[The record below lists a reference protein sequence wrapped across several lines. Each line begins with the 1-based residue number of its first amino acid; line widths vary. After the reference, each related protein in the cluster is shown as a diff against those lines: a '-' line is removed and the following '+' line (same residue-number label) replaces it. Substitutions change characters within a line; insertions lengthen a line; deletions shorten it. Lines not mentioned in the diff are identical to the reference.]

1 VTVRLRQAIWWAIA
15 GGLAIVLLR
24 YSLRGIEWRRVGSI
38 VAHASLPLLALAMA
52 MGAGTLFLRAC
63 RWRVLLN
70 AQRAQRAQRTQQADG
85 GVSVAAAFWATS
97 AGYFGNNFLPAR
109 AGELVRT
116 FFVSSA
122 GGLQVPYVLA
132 TALAER
138 VTDALVLV
146 GVALTVLL
154 TGDVRPDWLAKA
166 TKPVATVAVIAA
178 LGVALLPFFAS
189 AVEPI
194 VERLPIRPAWRTRLH
209 DAIHHGLDGLRAF
222 HDAGR
227 LAAFLGLTAI
237 IWTGDA
243 ASTVVTA
250 SALGLHISF
259 PAAFL
264 LLASLGLSSALPS
277 TPGYVG
283 IFQFVAVTVLV
294 PFGLSRTDAIAY
306 ILTGQALNYVIIGVF
321 GAIAI
326 ARYRALRRQQ
336 SSPGIVSTAVHG
348 SQEARRSGD

>member
-1 VTVRLRQAIWWAIA
+1 VTVRLRQAVWWAIA
-15 GGLAIVLLR
+15 GGLALVLLR
-24 YSLRGIEWRRVGSI
+24 YSLQGIEWRRVGSI
-38 VAHASLPLLALAMA
+38 VAGASVARLALAA
-52 MGAGTLFLRAC
+52 AVATTTLFLRAC
-63 RWRVLLN
+63 RWRMLLN
-70 AQRAQRAQRTQQADG
+70 AEG
-85 GVSVAAAFWATS
+85 SVSVDTAFWATA

-116 FFVSSA
+116 YFVSSA
-122 GGLQVPYVLA
+122 ARLEYPYVLA

-138 VTDALVLV
+138 VTDALALV

-154 TGDVRPDWLAKA
+154 AGDVRPAWLAA
-166 TKPVATVAVIAA
+166 AAKPVAAVAVIAA
-178 LGVALLPFFAS
+178 IAIALLPFFGS
-189 AVEPI
+189 AVEPL

-209 DAIHHGLDGLRAF
+209 DAIHQGLSGLRAF

-243 ASTVVTA
+243 TSTVVA
-250 SALGLHISF
+250 GSALGLHITF

-306 ILTGQALNYVIIGVF
+306 ILTAQALNYVIIGVC
-321 GAIAI
+321 GSIAL
-326 ARYRALRRQQ
+326 ARYRALRR
-336 SSPGIVSTAVHG
+336 A
-348 SQEARRSGD
+348 A

>member
-1 VTVRLRQAIWWAIA
+1 MTVRLRQAVWWVIA

-38 VAHASLPLLALAMA
+38 VAGADFAVLAVAA
-52 MGAGTLFLRAC
+52 AIGTATLFLRAC

-70 AQRAQRAQRTQQADG
+70 AQGNVT
-85 GVSVAAAFWATS
+85 VPAAFWATS

-116 FFVSSA
+116 YFVSSSSR
-122 GGLQVPYVLA
+122 LEYPYVLA

-138 VTDALVLV
+138 ATDALVLV
-146 GVALTVLL
+146 GIALTVLL
-154 TGDVRPDWLAKA
+154 TGDVKPAWLESAA
-166 TKPVATVAVIAA
+166 KPVAAAAIAA
-178 LGVALLPFFAS
+178 AIGIALLPFFGS
-189 AVEPI
+189 AAEWI
-194 VERLPIRPAWRTRLH
+194 VDRLPIRASWRSPLR
-209 DAIHHGLDGLRAF
+209 DAVHQALSGLRAF
-222 HDAGR
+222 HHPGR
-227 LAAFLGLTAI
+227 LAAFFGLTAI

-243 ASTVVTA
+243 ASTVVAA
-250 SALGLHISF
+250 SALGLHITF

-306 ILTGQALNYVIIGVF
+306 ILTAQALNYVIIAVCGS
-321 GAIAI
+321 IAL
-326 ARYRALRRQQ
+326 ARYRALRR
-336 SSPGIVSTAVHG
+336 A
-348 SQEARRSGD
+348 E

>member
-1 VTVRLRQAIWWAIA
+1 MRLRQAIWWTLAV
-15 GGLAIVLLR
+15 GLALVLLR
-24 YSLRGIEWRRVGSI
+24 YSLRGIGWSRVGSI
-38 VAHASLPLLALAMA
+38 LAGADVLRLVLAMA
-52 MGAGTLFLRAC
+52 IGTATLFLRAC

-70 AQRAQRAQRTQQADG
+70 AEG
-85 GVSVAAAFWATS
+85 HVSVPAAFLATA

-116 FFVSSA
+116 YFVSSSSR
-122 GGLQVPYVLA
+122 LEYPYVLA

-146 GVALTVLL
+146 GIALAVLL
-154 TGDVRPDWLAKA
+154 TGDVRPAWLASA
-166 TKPVATVAVIAA
+166 AKPVATIAIAA
-178 LGVALLPFFAS
+178 AIGIAVLPFFAS

-194 VERLPIRPAWRTRLH
+194 VARLPIRPSWRVRLG
-209 DAIHHGLDGLRAF
+209 AIVHQGLSGLRAF
-222 HDAGR
+222 HHPGR
-227 LAAFLGLTAI
+227 LGAFFGLTAV

-243 ASTVVTA
+243 ASTVVAA
-250 SALGLHISF
+250 SALGLRMTF

-306 ILTGQALNYVIIGVF
+306 ILVAQALNYVIIAAWGSV
-321 GAIAI
+321 AI
-326 ARYRALRRQQ
+326 ARYRALRRK
-336 SSPGIVSTAVHG
+336 
-348 SQEARRSGD
+348 

>member
-1 VTVRLRQAIWWAIA
+1 VRFRQAVWWAIA
-15 GGLAIVLLR
+15 GGLALVLLR
-24 YSLRGIEWRRVGSI
+24 YSLQGIEWRRVGSI
-38 VAHASLPLLALAMA
+38 VAGADVTRLALAA
-52 MGAGTLFLRAC
+52 ALGLTTLFLRAC

-70 AQRAQRAQRTQQADG
+70 AKAN
-85 GVSVAAAFWATS
+85 VSVSTAFWATS

-116 FFVSSA
+116 YFVSSA
-122 GGLQVPYVLA
+122 AKLELPYVLA
-132 TALAER
+132 TAVAER

-154 TGDVRPDWLAKA
+154 TGDVRPSWLAA
-166 TKPVATVAVIAA
+166 AAKPVGIVAVVAVIAI
-178 LGVALLPFFAS
+178 ALLPFLGSF
-189 AVEPI
+189 VEAI
-194 VERLPIRPAWRTRLH
+194 VFRLPIRDAWRTRLGAGLH
-209 DAIHHGLDGLRAF
+209 DALAGLRAF
-222 HDAGR
+222 HRPWRVTAFFA
-227 LAAFLGLTAI
+227 LAAI

-243 ASTVVTA
+243 ASTVVSA
-250 SALGLHISF
+250 SALGLHITF

-306 ILTGQALNYVIIGVF
+306 ILTAQALNYVIIGVC
-321 GAIAI
+321 GSIAL
-326 ARYRALRRQQ
+326 ARYRALRR
-336 SSPGIVSTAVHG
+336 GA
-348 SQEARRSGD
+348 

>member
-1 VTVRLRQAIWWAIA
+1 VTVRVRQAIWWALA
-15 GGLAIVLLR
+15 VGLALVLLR
-24 YSLRGIEWRRVGSI
+24 YSLRGIDWSRVGSI
-38 VAHASLPLLALAMA
+38 LAGADPLRLALAMA
-52 MGAGTLFLRAC
+52 IGTTTLFLRAC

-70 AQRAQRAQRTQQADG
+70 AEG
-85 GVSVAAAFWATS
+85 KVSVTAAFLATA

-116 FFVSSA
+116 YFVSSSSR
-122 GGLQVPYVLA
+122 LEIPYVLA

-138 VTDALVLV
+138 ATDALVLV
-146 GVALTVLL
+146 GIALAVLL
-154 TGDVRPDWLAKA
+154 TGDVRPAWLASA
-166 TKPVATVAVIAA
+166 AKPVATIAIAA
-178 LGVALLPFFAS
+178 AIGIAVLPFFAS

-194 VERLPIRPAWRTRLH
+194 VGRLPIRPSWRARLG
-209 DAIHHGLDGLRAF
+209 AIVHQGLSGLRAF
-222 HDAGR
+222 HHPGR
-227 LAAFLGLTAI
+227 LAAFFGLTAV

-243 ASTVVTA
+243 VSTLVAA
-250 SALGLHISF
+250 SALGLRMTF

-306 ILTGQALNYVIIGVF
+306 ILMAQALNYVIIAAWGSV
-321 GAIAI
+321 AI
-326 ARYRALRRQQ
+326 ARYRALRR
-336 SSPGIVSTAVHG
+336 TA
-348 SQEARRSGD
+348 

>member
-1 VTVRLRQAIWWAIA
+1 MRLRQVIWWAIA
-15 GGLAIVLLR
+15 GGLALVLLR
-24 YSLRGIEWRRVGSI
+24 YSLQGIEWRRVGSI
-38 VAHASLPLLALAMA
+38 VAGANIGKLAVAALLATS
-52 MGAGTLFLRAC
+52 TLFLRAC

-70 AQRAQRAQRTQQADG
+70 AEG
-85 GVSVAAAFWATS
+85 GVSVATAFWATAS
-97 AGYFGNNFLPAR
+97 GYFGNNFLPAR

-116 FFVSSA
+116 WFISS
-122 GGLQVPYVLA
+122 GSRLQVPYVLA

-146 GVALTVLL
+146 GVALVVLL
-154 TGDVRPDWLAKA
+154 TGDVRPTWLASA
-166 TKPVATVAVIAA
+166 ARPVATIAVIAA
-178 LGVALLPFFAS
+178 IGIALLPFFGS
-189 AVEPI
+189 AVESL
-194 VERLPIRPAWRTRLH
+194 VERLPLGPLWRARLR
-209 DAIHHGLDGLRAF
+209 DAIHHGLSGLRAF
-222 HDAGR
+222 HHPGR
-227 LAAFLGLTAI
+227 LAAFLALTAI

-250 SALGLHISF
+250 SALGLRMSF

-306 ILTGQALNYVIIGVF
+306 ILTGQAMNYVIIGIF
-321 GAIAI
+321 GSIAI
-326 ARYRALRRQQ
+326 ARYRALRRAQI
-336 SSPGIVSTAVHG
+336 PGPVTD
-348 SQEARRSGD
+348 RRS

>member
-1 VTVRLRQAIWWAIA
+1 MRLRQAVWWVVA
-15 GGLAIVLLR
+15 GGLALVLLR
-24 YSLRGIEWRRVGSI
+24 YSLRGIEWRRVWTT
-38 VAHASLPLLALAMA
+38 VAGANAAQLALAMA
-52 MGAGTLFLRAC
+52 LGTATLFLRAC

-70 AQRAQRAQRTQQADG
+70 AQGAQRAEG
-85 GVSVAAAFWATS
+85 HVSIPTAFWATS

-122 GGLQVPYVLA
+122 GKLEYPYVLA

-146 GVALTVLL
+146 AVALTVLL
-154 TGDVRPDWLAKA
+154 TGDVQPAWLAKA
-166 TKPVATVAVIAA
+166 TRPIATVAVIAA
-178 LGVALLPFFAS
+178 AAIALLPFLAP

-194 VERLPIRPAWRTRLH
+194 VERLPIRPAWRTRLIE
-209 DAIHHGLDGLRAF
+209 AIHHGLAGLRAF

-227 LAAFLGLTAI
+227 LAAFLGLTAM
-237 IWTGDA
+237 IWAGDA
-243 ASTVVTA
+243 TSTVVAA
-250 SALGLHISF
+250 SALGLRMTFS
-259 PAAFL
+259 AALL

-306 ILTGQALNYVIIGVF
+306 ILVAQALNYVIIGVA
-321 GAIAI
+321 GSIAI
-326 ARYRALRRQQ
+326 ARYRRIAGGKEIRRK
-336 SSPGIVSTAVHG
+336 PVEG
-348 SQEARRSGD
+348 

>member
-15 GGLAIVLLR
+15 GGLALVLLR
-24 YSLRGIEWRRVGSI
+24 YSLQGIEWRRVGSI
-38 VAHASLPLLALAMA
+38 VAGANIPRLAIAAAL
-52 MGAGTLFLRAC
+52 GVSTLFLRAC

-70 AQRAQRAQRTQQADG
+70 AKG
-85 GVSVAAAFWATS
+85 SVSVGMAFWATA

-116 FFVSSA
+116 YFVGSA
-122 GGLQVPYVLA
+122 ARLEYPYVLA

-146 GVALTVLL
+146 GVALAVLL
-154 TGDVRPDWLAKA
+154 TGDVRPDWLAA
-166 TKPVATVAVIAA
+166 AAKPIGIVAVLAGAA
-178 LGVALLPFFAS
+178 IVLLPFLGRF
-189 AVEPI
+189 VEAI
-194 VERLPIRPAWRTRLH
+194 VARLPIRADRRTRLATALH
-209 DAIHHGLDGLRAF
+209 DALAGLRAF
-222 HDAGR
+222 HHPWR
-227 LAAFLGLTAI
+227 VTAFFALTAV

-243 ASTVVTA
+243 ASTVVAA
-250 SALGLHISF
+250 SALGLHITF

-306 ILTGQALNYVIIGVF
+306 ILTAQALNYVIIGVC
-321 GAIAI
+321 GSIAL
-326 ARYRALRRQQ
+326 ARYRALRREPRMNTEED
-336 SSPGIVSTAVHG
+336 SHG
-348 SQEARRSGD
+348 

>member
-1 VTVRLRQAIWWAIA
+1 VRLRQAVWWVVA
-15 GGLAIVLLR
+15 GGLALVLLR
-24 YSLRGIEWRRVGSI
+24 YSLQGIEWRRVGAI
-38 VAHASLPLLALAMA
+38 VAGANAALLAVAMA
-52 MGAGTLFLRAC
+52 LGTATLFLRAC

-70 AQRAQRAQRTQQADG
+70 AEG
-85 GVSVAAAFWATS
+85 HVSVPAAFWATS

-122 GGLQVPYVLA
+122 GGLEYPYVLA

-154 TGDVRPDWLAKA
+154 AGDVQPGWLAKA
-166 TKPVATVAVIAA
+166 TRPVAILAVVAAVAM
-178 LGVALLPFFAS
+178 ALLPLLAP

-194 VERLPIRPAWRTRLH
+194 VARLPIRPSWRTRLVE
-209 DAIHHGLDGLRAF
+209 AIHHGLAGLRAF

-227 LAAFLGLTAI
+227 LASFLGLTAI
-237 IWTGDA
+237 IWAGDA
-243 ASTVVTA
+243 TSTVVAA
-250 SALGLHISF
+250 SALGLHMTF
-259 PAAFL
+259 PAALL

-306 ILTGQALNYVIIGVF
+306 ILVAQALNYVIIGVC
-321 GAIAI
+321 GSIAL
-326 ARYRALRRQQ
+326 ARYRALRR
-336 SSPGIVSTAVHG
+336 
-348 SQEARRSGD
+348 R